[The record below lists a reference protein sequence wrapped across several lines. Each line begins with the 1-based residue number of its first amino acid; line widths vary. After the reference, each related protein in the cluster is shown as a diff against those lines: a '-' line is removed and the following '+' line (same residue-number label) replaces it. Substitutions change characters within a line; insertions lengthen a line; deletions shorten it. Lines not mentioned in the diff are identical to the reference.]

1 MATLPQCGDSRHQPV
16 VTTRDDDSISL
27 DGTGYARP
35 LSLGVGPYLQ
45 GLTDGQDGLPF
56 DYDAASSDYE
66 EGYAFGMADRDYQPH
81 ATRQALPYTL
91 ALITGGQE
99 R

>member
-1 MATLPQCGDSRHQPV
+1 MSILSQCGVSRHPV
-16 VTTRDDDSISL
+16 VLTHDDDSITL
-27 DGTGYARP
+27 DGTGYACP

-56 DYDAASSDYE
+56 DYDQASSDYE